1 MHVEGEGSMKEQT
14 IIMPVESPERHA
26 ERLQRIA
33 AYFARLDPTK
43 PWQAIVGPW
52 KKERTQRQNNA
63 MFGVAYKTLGEF
75 LGYTEKELH
84 DVMLKLYF
92 GEVHYELMGVRQTKP
107 RRTTTTNEAGE
118 RDVLNRE
125 EMSKFYNFIVQAA
138 AEQGCYIDDPNP
150 MLRTRAA

>member
-1 MHVEGEGSMKEQT
+1 MKEQT

-43 PWQAIVGPW
+43 PWQAVVGPW

-63 MFGVAYKTLGEF
+63 MFGVAYKALSDFTGH
-75 LGYTEKELH
+75 TEPELH
-84 DVMLKLYF
+84 DIICRLYF
-92 GEVHYELMGVRQTKP
+92 GEVHEEVLGVRQTRP
-107 RRTTTTNEAGE
+107 RRTTTKNEAGE
-118 RDVLNRE
+118 RDVLSRD
-125 EMSKFYNFIVQAA
+125 EMSKFYNFIVQTA
-138 AEQGCYIDDPNP
+138 AEQGCYIEDPNP